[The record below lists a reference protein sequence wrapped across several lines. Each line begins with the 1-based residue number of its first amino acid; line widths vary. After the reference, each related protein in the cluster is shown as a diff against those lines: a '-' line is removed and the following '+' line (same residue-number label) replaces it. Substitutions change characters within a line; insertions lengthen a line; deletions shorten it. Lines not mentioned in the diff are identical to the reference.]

1 MKLEREQWKPI
12 HQERIKEGKLRS
24 WYLFRVQFPSG
35 AEESY
40 NYVTVADDRFGRLE
54 DPYGN
59 AEELRKELHPIEK
72 PEDFLNR
79 TFKAKDHVR
88 SEVWVPMDQSEQP
101 RQPCRVSLS
110 KVLVCVADF
119 Y

>member
-24 WYLFRVQFPSG
+24 WYLFRVQSPSG

-40 NYVTVADDRFGRLE
+40 NYVTVNADDRFGQLE

-59 AEELRKELHPIEK
+59 AEELRKEVHPIVK
-72 PEDFLNR
+72 PEDFLTVR
-79 TFKAKDHVR
+79 LKRRVTFALR
-88 SEVWVPMDQSEQP
+88 VWVPMDQSE
-101 RQPCRVSLS
+101 
-110 KVLVCVADF
+110 
-119 Y
+119 